1 MYSNIMSKPN
11 EAPNKGK
18 KMAKSKVKK
27 FRVYWKD
34 QTSSLIYGET
44 FAEAIA
50 ASDRSMSEYEY
61 HNSLK

>member
-1 MYSNIMSKPN
+1 MYSK
-11 EAPNKGK
+11 ETKKGAK

-44 FAEAIA
+44 FAEAMA
-50 ASDRSMSEYEY
+50 ASDREMSEYEY